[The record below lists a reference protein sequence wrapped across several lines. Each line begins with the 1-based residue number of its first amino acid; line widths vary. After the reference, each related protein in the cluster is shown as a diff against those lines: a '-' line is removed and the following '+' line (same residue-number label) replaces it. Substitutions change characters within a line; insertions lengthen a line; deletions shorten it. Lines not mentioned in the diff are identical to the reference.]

1 MDTFD
6 EEHAAEDV
14 SSTTEQSVPSIFSDF
29 DLYLFG
35 QGKHYRI
42 YEKFGAHPRTIDGVS
57 GVHFAVWAPNA
68 LTVSVIGDFNHWD
81 RNANPM
87 HRRHNDLGVWECFVP
102 GVGVGAL
109 YKYAIYSR
117 FHAYSAEKTDPYGF
131 AAELRPKTAS
141 IVTDIHQHTWRDD
154 EWMSR
159 REERQQLDAPYSFYE
174 VHLGSWKHA
183 PERHQPWAEEEDRF
197 LTYRELAVELARY
210 VKDVGFTHIELL
222 PITEYPYD
230 GSWGYQVT
238 GYFAPTSRFGSP
250 EDFQFFV
257 DYMHQQGIGVFLDWV
272 PSHFPKD
279 GHALNYFDGT
289 HLYEYA
295 DTRKGEHKEWG
306 TLVFDYG
313 RSEVRNFLIASALF
327 WLREYHIDGLRVDAV
342 ASMLYLDY
350 LRKPGEWVAN
360 EYGGR
365 EHLEAVRFLREL
377 NEAVYAEV
385 PGTLTVAEESTSWP
399 LVSRP
404 TYVGGLGFSMKWNM
418 GWMHDMLH
426 YMKLDPIHRRFH
438 QNDITFSLMYAYS
451 ENFVLPL
458 SHDEVVHIKG
468 SMLNKMSGDLW
479 QKFANLR
486 AFFGY
491 MWGHPGKKLIFM
503 GAEFGQWSEWN
514 YKESLDWHLLAP
526 PSDPRHAQL
535 QSFVSE
541 LNGLYARE
549 PALSQLDTN
558 PDGFSW
564 IDPHDSEN
572 SVVSFLR
579 RSKNEDETLLFISN
593 FTPVVRQGYRMG
605 VPREGEYYELLNS
618 DEGRFGGSGV
628 VNALPMQSEPWGWQ
642 SQPHSIV
649 LTLPPLATVV
659 LKRRVIPSED
669 VGEAEDAEDRDG
681 ASTLNEAAEQAAENT
696 TIDEALE
703 EDLNR
708 NAS

>member
-1 MDTFD
+1 MDSD
-6 EEHAAEDV
+6 I
-14 SSTTEQSVPSIFSDF
+14 PSIFSDF

-42 YEKFGAHPRTIDGVS
+42 YEKMGAHPRTVNGVA
-57 GVHFAVWAPNA
+57 GVNFAVWAPHA
-68 LTVSVIGDFNHWD
+68 LAVSVVGDFNGWN
-81 RNANPM
+81 RSANPM

-102 GVGVGAL
+102 GLQVGAL
-109 YKYAIYSR
+109 YKYAIYSSVNN
-117 FHAYSAEKTDPYGF
+117 YTVEKTDPYGF

-141 IVTDIHQHTWRDD
+141 IVTDIHRHTWQDSD
-154 EWMSR
+154 WMEHR
-159 REERQQLDAPYSFYE
+159 GERQQLDSPISIYE
-174 VHLGSWKHA
+174 VHLGSWKHI
-183 PERHQPWAEEEDRF
+183 PERHVEGAEEEDRF
-197 LTYRELAVELARY
+197 LTYRELAVELAAY
-210 VKDVGFTHIELL
+210 VKDMGFTHIELL

-238 GYFAPTSRFGSP
+238 GYYAPTSRFGTP

-257 DYMHQQGIGVFLDWV
+257 DYLHQQGIGIILDWV

-313 RSEVRNFLIASALF
+313 RSEVRNFLIANALF

-350 LRKPGEWVAN
+350 LRKPGKWIAN
-360 EYGGR
+360 QYGGR
-365 EHLEAVRFLREL
+365 EHLEAVDFLRQL
-377 NEAVYAEV
+377 NEAVYAEQ
-385 PGTLTVAEESTSWP
+385 PGTLTIAEESTSWP

-426 YMKLDPIHRRFH
+426 YMHMDPIHRRFH

-451 ENFVLPL
+451 ENFILPL

-468 SMLNKMSGDLW
+468 SMINKMTGDLW
-479 QKFANLR
+479 QRFANLR
-486 AFFGY
+486 AFYGY
-491 MWGHPGKKLIFM
+491 MWGHPGKKLLFM

-514 YKESLDWHLLAP
+514 YKESLDWHLLQP

-535 QSFVSE
+535 RSFVRD
-541 LNGLYARE
+541 LNHLYMQE
-549 PALSQLDTN
+549 PALSELDTN
-558 PDGFSW
+558 PEGFSW
-564 IDPHDSEN
+564 IDCHDSEN
-572 SVVSFLR
+572 SVISFQR
-579 RSKNEDETLLFISN
+579 RGKKEADTLLFICN
-593 FTPVVRQGYRMG
+593 FTPVVRYDYRLG
-605 VPREGEYYELLNS
+605 VPHEGVYREILNS
-618 DEGRFGGSGV
+618 DITHYGGSGV
-628 VNALPMQSEPWGWQ
+628 VNMQPMPSTLGNWQ
-642 SQPHSIV
+642 ECSHSIL

-659 LKRRVIPSED
+659 LKRQP
-669 VGEAEDAEDRDG
+669 
-681 ASTLNEAAEQAAENT
+681 
-696 TIDEALE
+696 DELE
-703 EDLNR
+703 EGNKQDE
-708 NAS
+708 S